1 LPTSSPALIEA
12 TGRWALIR
20 PGRTASAIYLSI
32 FAMLVI
38 VTAVSWLIYDSR
50 RNLVLEAERTTSN
63 AAFFLADHATR
74 LFEASDLAL
83 LEASNAVKATD
94 WDTISKDQ
102 LLWERLRGLSDRFPY
117 IDNIWLNDS
126 IGQLRL
132 STIALPTPP
141 STAADRDVFLAHR
154 EADSG
159 LFVGSLIIGR
169 VTNKPT
175 FLLSRRLSTEDGA
188 FRGIVS
194 LTINLEYFTSFY
206 GSLDLRLDPVISL
219 PARWTALS

>member
-1 LPTSSPALIEA
+1 
-12 TGRWALIR
+12 
-20 PGRTASAIYLSI
+20 
-32 FAMLVI
+32 MLVI

-50 RNLVLEAERTTSN
+50 RNLCPAERTTGN

-83 LEASNAVKATD
+83 LEASNAVKSTD
-94 WDTISKDQ
+94 WDTLSKDL
-102 LLWERLRGLSDRFPY
+102 LLWERLKGLERPLPY

-126 IGQLRL
+126 TGQVRM
-132 STIALPTPP
+132 STVALPTPP
-141 STAADRDVFLAHR
+141 SSAADRDIFLAHR

-175 FLLSRRLSTEDGA
+175 FLLSRRLSAEDGSSRHRLA
-188 FRGIVS
+188 DDRPGI
-194 LTINLEYFTSFY
+194 LHIL
-206 GSLDLRLDPVISL
+206 LRIAGPEARPGHH
-219 PARWTALS
+219 PAPRRTAPS